1 MSRPLAVC
9 IALLTPLGAVVSLHA
24 TGTAPVPFATGS
36 AAARQVPGVAPGQP
50 VPEAGQ
56 PRDGTFAVLPFT
68 NISRNVED
76 DWLGDGIA
84 ETVAAD
90 LAASPSVVVIARN
103 RLDEAVNA
111 GFATTDTVAATELG
125 RRLGAQW
132 VVTGG
137 YQRMGDRLRITAR
150 LLDAGA
156 RVVADSVTAD
166 GTIDQVFDLQDRI
179 VEGLLRGATSNPGP
193 APTERRAG
201 RDLAPVPTSEGPGL
215 AGSRRDRENT
225 ALANPADRVA
235 RRSEATDS
243 RAAPSPGGLVLP
255 RPDSPARPAAAVS
268 GTNPEDA
275 AAAPAVGAGALVGRP
290 SVNASFAPEPPTVDG
305 VLDDRIWSTATRLTE
320 FVQINPLEGA
330 PATEETD
337 VFVAFDST
345 HLYLGMH
352 AYYSD
357 PSTVRASRVDRDRA
371 SYSDDTISVYFDPF
385 LDQQRAFV
393 FTLNGYGVQGDSLM
407 GGGGGGGFRGGGGGV
422 PRGDS
427 SWNAL
432 FESGGVLVEDGWT
445 AELAI
450 PFKSLRYPANETHRW
465 GFQIARSI
473 RDKNETVVWAPI
485 SRNVSGF
492 MPQMGLLDGLR
503 NLSTSRNLEIL
514 PTFTGIQVGS
524 LDTATGSFPK
534 SEQPEAGINLKY
546 GLTPNLTLDFTYNP
560 DFSQIESDRP
570 QIEVN
575 QRFPLFFPEL
585 RPFFLEGQEIFDI
598 QGPVTFV
605 HTRTIVDPRYGAK
618 LTGKVGKTTLGMLFA
633 NDEAAGK
640 LDDPTE
646 RGFGQS
652 ANTIIGRARYD
663 LYSQSYIGTVL
674 TNREFLDSYSR
685 LYGVDSRFQVTPTA
699 SIDFAALR
707 TDNQGGDTAVGPTS
721 GTMFDGGYRSS
732 GRNLSY
738 NVSAYSIDPDFDT
751 DVGFIRRR
759 DLRRASSSIGY
770 RWWPESW
777 LINWGPEFQYSRNW
791 NFEDVL
797 QDEAARLRFRAQF
810 SRNISLNGDVRKEM
824 ERFGGINFDKVR
836 YSLGGNI
843 NTSRILSVGGNYNWG
858 DQVRFSDVPFL
869 GNGSSGRMYM
879 SIRPYSRLQSQIN
892 LTTSRLAD
900 PFDQS
905 EVFDVKIVRATT
917 TYQFTDRLLLRNI
930 LDHNTFSSTLGANLL
945 LTYRVNSGTV
955 FFLGY
960 DDRYQQ
966 GDLIFDDND
975 DPVFF
980 TTDFERTNRAFFT
993 KISYLFRY

>member
-1 MSRPLAVC
+1 MSRQLAVFL
-9 IALLTPLGAVVSLHA
+9 ALLAPIGAVVSLHA
-24 TGTAPVPFATGS
+24 AAPAPS
-36 AAARQVPGVAPGQP
+36 AAAQQVPGVAPGRP
-50 VPEAGQ
+50 APEAGP

-68 NISRNVED
+68 NISRNAAD
-76 DWLGDGIA
+76 DWLGDGIV

-90 LAASPSVVVIARN
+90 LAASPNVAVIGRD
-103 RLDEAVNA
+103 RLDEAVIE
-111 GFATTDTVAATELG
+111 GFASTNDAVVATELG

-137 YQRMGDRLRITAR
+137 YQRVGDRLRITAR
-150 LLDAGA
+150 LLDAGVG
-156 RVVADSVTAD
+156 VVADSVTAD
-166 GTIDQVFDLQDRI
+166 GTVDQVFDLQDQI
-179 VEGLLRGATSNPGP
+179 VEGLLSGATSDPGP
-193 APTERRAG
+193 APMERRAG
-201 RDLAPVPTSEGPGL
+201 RDLARVPTSEGPGL
-215 AGSRRDRENT
+215 GGARRGRDNRDR
-225 ALANPADRVA
+225 AGPANRVGRPPEPADSG
-235 RRSEATDS
+235 RREAPLT
-243 RAAPSPGGLVLP
+243 GGLVLP
-255 RPDSPARPAAAVS
+255 RPDSAARPAATVA
-268 GTNPEDA
+268 GGIPEDPA
-275 AAAPAVGAGALVGRP
+275 AATAVGAGALAGRP
-290 SVNASFAPEPPTVDG
+290 TVNASFAPEPPTVDG
-305 VLDDRIWSTATRLTE
+305 ALDDRIWSTATRLTD
-320 FVQINPLEGA
+320 FVQISPLEGA

-352 AYYSD
+352 AHYSN

-371 SYSDDTISVYFDPF
+371 SFSDDTISVYFDPF

-407 GGGGGGGFRGGGGGV
+407 GGGGGGGFRGGGGV
-422 PRGDS
+422 PRGDR
-427 SWNAL
+427 SWDAL
-432 FESGGVLVEDGWT
+432 FESGGMLVEDGWT

-450 PFKSLRYPANETHRW
+450 PFKSLRYPSNEVHRW

-473 RDKNETVVWAPI
+473 RDKNETVLWAPI
-485 SRNVSGF
+485 SRDVSGF
-492 MPQMGLLDGLR
+492 LPQMGLLDGLR

-524 LDTATGSFPK
+524 LDTATGTFPK

-575 QRFPLFFPEL
+575 QRFPLFFSEL

-640 LDDPTE
+640 LDDPAE

-663 LYSQSYIGTVL
+663 LYSQSYVGAVV
-674 TNREFLDSYSR
+674 TNRDFLDSYSR

-699 SIDFAALR
+699 SLDFAVLR
-707 TDNQGGDTAVGPTS
+707 TDNQGLDTAVDSTS
-721 GTMFDGGYRSS
+721 GSMFDGGYRSS

-797 QDEAARLRFRAQF
+797 QDEEARLRFRASF
-810 SRNISLNGDVRKEM
+810 SRNISLFGDVRKEM
-824 ERFGGINFDKVR
+824 ERFSGINFDKSR
-836 YSLGGNI
+836 YNVGGNV
-843 NTSRILSVGGNYNWG
+843 NTSRVFSFGGSYNWG
-858 DQVRFSDVPFL
+858 DQVRFSGAPFL
-869 GNGSSGRMYM
+869 GSGASGRMFM
-879 SIRPYSRLQSQIN
+879 SIRPHSRLQSQIN
-892 LTTSRLAD
+892 ITTSRLVD

-930 LDHNTFSSTLGANLL
+930 LDHNTFSRTLGANLL

-955 FFLGY
+955 FFVGY

-980 TTDFERTNRAFFT
+980 TTDFARTNRAFFT